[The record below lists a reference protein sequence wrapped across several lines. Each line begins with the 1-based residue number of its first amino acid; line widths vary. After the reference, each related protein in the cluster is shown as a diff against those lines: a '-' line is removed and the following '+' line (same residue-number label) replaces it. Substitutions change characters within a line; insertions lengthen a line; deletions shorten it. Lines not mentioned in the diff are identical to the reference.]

1 MDIDIVLVNKQ
12 NIDIPRGIVD
22 HRVLQE
28 STKHKEDTDPGPDV
42 DGLGVGHG
50 GQGVL
55 DAGLGGGH
63 RQQSRHPES
72 NSSGNLTMTQN
83 KTGETLLIIL

>member
-1 MDIDIVLVNKQ
+1 MPWSV
-12 NIDIPRGIVD
+12 VD
-22 HRVLQE
+22 EGVLQE
-28 STKHKEDTDPGPDV
+28 GGEHEHHADPGPHV

-72 NSSGNLTMTQN
+72 NPGGHLAH
-83 KTGETLLIIL
+83 GA